1 MQTRSIDQQIII
13 ADQPSEAEL
22 GTLKDQGYVG
32 VVNLRNDGEPEQ
44 PLGTGA
50 EGEIVRRLG
59 LDYLH
64 EGVGGRP
71 LMPETVRAVSAFLDT
86 HKDGKVLL
94 HCRKGS
100 RAAALV
106 LIHKAISEGW
116 SADEALAKG
125 ADQGLKVEGGLR
137 LIVEQYLAEHLPK
150 S

>member
-1 MQTRSIDQQIII
+1 MQSRSITDRITI
-13 ADQPSEAEL
+13 AGQPSEAEL
-22 GTLKDQGYVG
+22 GELLGDGYVG

-44 PLGTGA
+44 PLGTSA
-50 EGEIVRRLG
+50 EGEIVRKLG

-71 LMPETVRAVSAFLDT
+71 LMPETVRAVCGFLDT
-86 HKDGKVLL
+86 HSDGKVLV

-106 LIHKAISEGW
+106 LIR
-116 SADEALAKG
+116 EALAAGWKPDEAIARG
-125 ADQGLKVEGGLR
+125 AAMGLQVEGGLR
-137 LIVEQYLAEHLPK
+137 MIVEQYLAEHAPK